1 MILHTQEQF
10 HQVYHREIF
19 GLPLL
24 LNVRVHRM
32 EGNAKK
38 NSIHKIRNHILS
50 QVLRLKK
57 DLCKI

>member
-19 GLPLL
+19 VLPLL